1 MLMLYAFSILGKKV
15 NFLRIGHSVG
25 FPIDLAFYFFFL
37 VIYSE
42 KFSVGRF
49 SDQVEKEFSIGG
61 QNTILFQDVV
71 QD

>member
-1 MLMLYAFSILGKKV
+1 MWMLYAFSILGESK
-15 NFLRIGHSVG
+15 FLENRSFCEISYWLS
-25 FPIDLAFYFFFL
+25 FQLFFL

-42 KFSVGRF
+42 KFSMGRF
-49 SDQVEKEFSIGG
+49 SYQVEKEFPIGG